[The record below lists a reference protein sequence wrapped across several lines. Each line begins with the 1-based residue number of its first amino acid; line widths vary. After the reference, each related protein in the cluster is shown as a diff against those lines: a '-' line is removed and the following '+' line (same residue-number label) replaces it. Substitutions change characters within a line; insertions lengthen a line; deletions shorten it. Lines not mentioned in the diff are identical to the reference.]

1 MHINI
6 QAANKTNI
14 LRIVYRMNNT
24 TNAHKKQSHN
34 NVCIKK

>member
-6 QAANKTNI
+6 QAANETNI
-14 LRIVYRMNNT
+14 LRIVRMNNT
-24 TNAHKKQSHN
+24 TNTHNKQSHN